1 MSRCQKQEKN
11 LICGEKMLL
20 INSESKEAVVNR
32 TDYEIVSMDN
42 LGLNN
47 KTDSYEYKIQKL
59 NHKYLLLQHALLTNP
74 EGYEILSVRDV
85 TSMFTEL
92 RQTAA
97 WFLGIYLAVFCIA
110 GLFIYLMM
118 KRTVQ
123 QMEKLQEV
131 AGKQE
136 MLMGA
141 LAHEMK
147 TPLTSIIGYSDT
159 LRHVKLNDEQKDR
172 ALEHISREG
181 KRLEKLSGKML
192 QMLGLHQNDSI
203 KMESHSI
210 GELLEHVVQLEAEQ
224 AAQRQIQLQTEYE
237 DFSMKMDDEL
247 MESLL
252 VNLIDN
258 ALRATEAGGRI
269 TVKAYKESGR
279 KILEVADNGRGI
291 PQEELGKI
299 TEAFYM
305 VDKSRS
311 RQEGGAG
318 LGLALC
324 VKIAEVHGGRLD
336 ITSQLGTGTKVR
348 VIFDKKR

>member
-1 MSRCQKQEKN
+1 MLLKPMDDSLQMEKISWNNSGTTAYEQMSETGKKSYLEFQFLRC
-11 LICGEKMLL
+11 CGEKMLL

-92 RQTAA
+92 RQTAV

-159 LRHVKLNDEQKDR
+159 LRHVKLNDEQKDC

-192 QMLGLHQNDSI
+192 QMQNR
-203 KMESHSI
+203 
-210 GELLEHVVQLEAEQ
+210 
-224 AAQRQIQLQTEYE
+224 QRRNRYNYRQNT
-237 DFSMKMDDEL
+237 
-247 MESLL
+247 
-252 VNLIDN
+252 
-258 ALRATEAGGRI
+258 
-269 TVKAYKESGR
+269 
-279 KILEVADNGRGI
+279 KIFL
-291 PQEELGKI
+291 
-299 TEAFYM
+299 
-305 VDKSRS
+305 
-311 RQEGGAG
+311 
-318 LGLALC
+318 
-324 VKIAEVHGGRLD
+324 
-336 ITSQLGTGTKVR
+336 
-348 VIFDKKR
+348 

>member
-1 MSRCQKQEKN
+1 M
-11 LICGEKMLL
+11 
-20 INSESKEAVVNR
+20 
-32 TDYEIVSMDN
+32 
-42 LGLNN
+42 
-47 KTDSYEYKIQKL
+47 YK
-59 NHKYLLLQHALLTNP
+59 
-74 EGYEILSVRDV
+74 
-85 TSMFTEL
+85 
-92 RQTAA
+92 RQ
-97 WFLGIYLAVFCIA
+97 
-110 GLFIYLMM
+110 
-118 KRTVQ
+118 
-123 QMEKLQEV
+123 
-131 AGKQE
+131 
-136 MLMGA
+136 
-141 LAHEMK
+141 
-147 TPLTSIIGYSDT
+147 
-159 LRHVKLNDEQKDR
+159 
-172 ALEHISREG
+172 
-181 KRLEKLSGKML
+181 
-192 QMLGLHQNDSI
+192 
-203 KMESHSI
+203 
-210 GELLEHVVQLEAEQ
+210 
-224 AAQRQIQLQTEYE
+224 AQRQIQLQTEYE